1 MGVLA
6 PHRTPHRAHAARA
19 CLAPRAPRVSV
30 VRSFVRTPSDTKNL
44 ANFWT
49 EATTQFGD
57 PGATF
62 YMQDTGLISMNNSK
76 GGSQASTPPLPPP
89 RSGGGPNSHAIIA
102 AAAPIIPV
110 S

>member
-1 MGVLA
+1 MCVLA
-6 PHRTPHRAHAARA
+6 PPRTPHRAYAARA

-76 GGSQASTPPLPPP
+76 GGSQASPPPLRLLDLDLGEGRTATLLSRPQPP
-89 RSGGGPNSHAIIA
+89 
-102 AAAPIIPV
+102 
-110 S
+110 